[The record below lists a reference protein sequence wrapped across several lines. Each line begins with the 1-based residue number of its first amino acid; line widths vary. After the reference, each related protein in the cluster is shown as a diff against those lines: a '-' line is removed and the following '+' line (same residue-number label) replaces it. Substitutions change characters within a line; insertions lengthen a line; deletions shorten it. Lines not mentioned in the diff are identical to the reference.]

1 MTLQGARVPL
11 ATITNMTRWTGKVVG
26 GLLGMLTLGPVGAA
40 LGFLFGHQ
48 FDTHGG
54 DVGSKAFS
62 PGSAAEIGERFF
74 RAAFRVMGH
83 VAKSD
88 GRVSQREI
96 DAARGIMTELRLDAS
111 RVQAAIGCFNEGKQ
125 PAFDLA
131 AELANLR
138 RVCADRP
145 DLLRI
150 FLEIQVRA
158 ALAGNNIEGTAR
170 VLLTRVATK
179 LGVSLIELAQI
190 EAVLRIRRGS
200 FAQDAARSGAAP
212 LVEAYKVLEVASTV
226 SNEEVV
232 KAYRR
237 QLSRHHPDKL
247 KANGLPES
255 MLEHAK
261 ERTQEI
267 IEAYE
272 LIRER
277 RGINS

>member
-1 MTLQGARVPL
+1 MRL
-11 ATITNMTRWTGKVVG
+11 TGKLIG
-26 GLLGMLTLGPVGAA
+26 GLIGMLAMGPVGAA
-40 LGFLFGHQ
+40 MGALLGHQ
-48 FDTHGG
+48 YDKGPNAGG
-54 DVGSKAFS
+54 PEPLSGA
-62 PGSAAEIGERFF
+62 SAGEISEQFF
-74 RAAFRVMGH
+74 CSTFHVMGH

-88 GRVSQREI
+88 GRITAREI
-96 DAARGIMTELRLDAS
+96 AAARGIMADLRLDEL
-111 RVQAAIGCFNEGKQ
+111 RVRAAINCFTIGKQ
-125 PAFDLA
+125 PDFALN
-131 AELANLR
+131 AELTRLR
-138 RVCADRP
+138 QVCAGRP
-145 DLLRI
+145 DLMRI

-158 ALAGNNIEGTAR
+158 ALAGSNVDGPAR
-170 VLLTRVATK
+170 TLLGRIAAQ
-179 LGVSLIELAQI
+179 LGVSMIELAQI

-200 FAQDAARSGAAP
+200 FAYDAARSRTAP
-212 LVEAYKVLEVASTV
+212 LNEAYQVLEVAATA

-261 ERTQEI
+261 QRTQEI

-277 RGINS
+277 RGIV

>member
-1 MTLQGARVPL
+1 L
-11 ATITNMTRWTGKVVG
+11 TRWTGKVVG
-26 GLLGMLTLGPVGAA
+26 GLLGFMTLGPVGAA
-40 LGFLFGHQ
+40 LGLLFGHQ
-48 FDTHGG
+48 FDDDAG
-54 DVGSKAFS
+54 DARGEPFS
-62 PGSAAEIGERFF
+62 GASAIEIGERFF

-88 GRVSQREI
+88 GRVSEREI
-96 DAARGIMTELRLDAS
+96 AAARGIMAQLRLDAS
-111 RVQAAIGCFNEGKQ
+111 RVRAAIDCFNEGKQ
-125 PAFDLA
+125 PSFDLA
-131 AELANLR
+131 AELASLR
-138 RVCADRP
+138 RICAGRP

-158 ALAGNNIEGTAR
+158 ALTGNDIEGPVR
-170 VLLTRVATK
+170 IILGRVAAG
-179 LGVSLIELAQI
+179 LGIPPVELAQI

-200 FAQDAARSGAAP
+200 FAHDATSSRTAP
-212 LVEAYKVLEVASTV
+212 LDEAYKVLEVASTA
-226 SNEEVV
+226 SNEDVV

-277 RGINS
+277 RGIV

>member
-1 MTLQGARVPL
+1 MARY
-11 ATITNMTRWTGKVVG
+11 TGKLIG
-26 GLLGMLTLGPVGAA
+26 GLLGFFTLGPVGAA
-40 LGFLFGHQ
+40 LGLLFGHQ
-48 FDTHGG
+48 FDDESGG
-54 DVGSKAFS
+54 AEPLSGA
-62 PGSAAEIGERFF
+62 SAAQIGERFF

-88 GRVSQREI
+88 GRVSEREI
-96 DAARGIMTELRLDAS
+96 AAARGVMSELRLDAMRS
-111 RVQAAIGCFNEGKQ
+111 RIAIDCFSEGKQ
-125 PAFDLA
+125 PSFDLT
-131 AELANLR
+131 AELQSLR
-138 RVCADRP
+138 RICAGRP

-158 ALAGNNIEGTAR
+158 ALAGNNIEGPVR
-170 VLLTRVATK
+170 EI
-179 LGVSLIELAQI
+179 LGRIAACLSISTFELAQI

-200 FAQDAARSGAAP
+200 FAQDAARSAAVP
-212 LVEAYKVLEVASTV
+212 LAEAYKVLEVTAAA

-255 MLEHAK
+255 MVEHAK

-277 RGINS
+277 RGMG